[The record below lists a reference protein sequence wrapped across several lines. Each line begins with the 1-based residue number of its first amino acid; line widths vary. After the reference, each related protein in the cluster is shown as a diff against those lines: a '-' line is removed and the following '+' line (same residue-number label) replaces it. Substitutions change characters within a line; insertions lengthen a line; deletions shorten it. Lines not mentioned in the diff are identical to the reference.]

1 MEAHGAATIGKVGG
15 HVEVSCA
22 VVHVE
27 PACFLKSR
35 PASIGESDTRAR
47 APAREQR
54 WLERVVGEQEVVDG
68 VRPALGRA
76 LSARLSQAL
85 SPLNVLGFT
94 TLPDLV
100 IKRDHCQP
108 GGGVPRR
115 TTPRAAASEATLSRR
130 SNGP

>member
-1 MEAHGAATIGKVGG
+1 MEPHGAAAIGKVGG

-22 VVHVE
+22 VVQGE

-35 PASIGESDTRAR
+35 PASIGESEARAR
-47 APAREQR
+47 APACEQR
-54 WLERVVGEQEVVDG
+54 WLERVVGEEEILDG
-68 VRPALGRA
+68 VGSALGGA
-76 LSARLSQAL
+76 FAPRLSEAL
-85 SPLNVLGFT
+85 SPLHVLGLVR
-94 TLPDLV
+94 LPDLA
-100 IKRDHCQP
+100 IERDHCQP